1 MFFWTR
7 AVPPPLSS
15 YLAASQCR
23 PDFLSCSLSLS
34 SLPRKACA
42 TRSVDSLEYFF
53 SADQSVSFHS
63 LTRETGAASI
73 MFSTRTLVAL
83 AVAFSPLALA
93 ATLISDVTMTNYLD
107 AGGLELAY
115 ANSPFV
121 TPTLMH
127 RLVLLPVKLAH
138 DGICPLESGFLVKL

>member
-1 MFFWTR
+1 M
-7 AVPPPLSS
+7 PPPLSS

-42 TRSVDSLEYFF
+42 TRSVESLQYFF

-73 MFSTRTLVAL
+73 MFSTRTLVVL
-83 AVAFSPLALA
+83 AVAFSPFALA

-121 TPTLMH
+121 TPAPALMH
-127 RLVLLPVKLAH
+127 RLVLLPGKLAD
-138 DGICPLESGFLVKL
+138 DGICHLESGFLVKL